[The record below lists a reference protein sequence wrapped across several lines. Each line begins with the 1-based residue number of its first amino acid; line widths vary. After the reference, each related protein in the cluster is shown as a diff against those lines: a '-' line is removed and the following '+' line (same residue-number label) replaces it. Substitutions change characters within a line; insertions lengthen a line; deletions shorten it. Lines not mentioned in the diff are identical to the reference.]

1 MSITILKE
9 FKETFISF
17 IDELIE
23 QFPNEGDLVLIR
35 IYLKDQ
41 AIIKDVMDTFILNIT
56 RDQDLLKNM
65 VKERNEKFFLDYNFI
80 QGADSFKENH
90 FKKLWRSDNLDDDD
104 KDVIWKWVDTL
115 IFISEK
121 YVKSM

>member
-23 QFPNEGDLVLIR
+23 QFPNEGDLFLIR

-56 RDQDLLKNM
+56 RDQDLLKKM